1 MAVAHLIMGIG
12 QFGYK
17 INRNILNP
25 TRAHFYILPR
35 RICASCGAE
44 RLKPQTLRRF
54 APDKG
59 FPLRCFWQL
68 SHKNT
73 TTVTRF

>member
-12 QFGYK
+12 RFGYK

-25 TRAHFYILPR
+25 TRAHFYIHPR

-44 RLKPQTLRRF
+44 RLKQQPFRRF

-59 FPLRCFWQL
+59 FPLAL
-68 SHKNT
+68 LLAAIP
-73 TTVTRF
+73 

>member
-12 QFGYK
+12 RFGYK

-44 RLKPQTLRRF
+44 RLK
-54 APDKG
+54 A
-59 FPLRCFWQL
+59 
-68 SHKNT
+68 
-73 TTVTRF
+73 